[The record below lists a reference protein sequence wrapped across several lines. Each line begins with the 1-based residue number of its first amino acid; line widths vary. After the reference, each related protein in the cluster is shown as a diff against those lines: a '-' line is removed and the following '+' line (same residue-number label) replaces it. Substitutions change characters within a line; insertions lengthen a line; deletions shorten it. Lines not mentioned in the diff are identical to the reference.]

1 MRTPRS
7 FARSLAPA
15 LVLLAAACEDR
26 DSPLEP
32 SLPPEAAPA
41 AEEPAA
47 VETGRWADGYV
58 LANSPTLASYTPP
71 SASSYNRSGGA
82 IRVQRI
88 SGTTGRYIVTFT
100 GLSAVLGTRSTVRV
114 TAHGAVFPTRCKPVN
129 GHLVS
134 DKVEVRCY
142 KYDGLPMN
150 AQFGLVVLGK
160 SAARAFAFG
169 HLPTEPSYAPKGA
182 GSWNPAG
189 STQVVRHSIG
199 LYTVTFNNLGS
210 RLTSSHGGHVQVG
223 AVGTGK
229 AYCKALEEWAGSPNL
244 KVSVQCYSP
253 AGVPAD
259 AKFTVLFHLP
269 APHLAYGY
277 STQTGS
283 SSGDPF
289 WTWNPTIKSGVTF
302 NRYDVGQ
309 YNVSWA
315 NVDPE
320 IIGTGTAHVTA
331 VGIYDNASC
340 MIGAIFPTGAQ
351 ISCFAANSQLVDV
364 PFTVLLGS

>member
-1 MRTPRS
+1 VRTPRS
-7 FARSLAPA
+7 FAGSLVPS
-15 LVLLAAACEDR
+15 LVLLAAACENG

-41 AEEPAA
+41 VAEPAA
-47 VETGRWADGYV
+47 IETGRWADGYV
-58 LANSPTLASYTPP
+58 LADSPALASYTPP
-71 SASSYNRSGGA
+71 SASSYNRGGGA
-82 IRVQRI
+82 IRIQRV
-88 SGTTGRYIVTFT
+88 SGTTGRYILTFT
-100 GLSAVLGTRSTVRV
+100 GLSAVLGTRSTVQV
-114 TAHGAVFPTRCKPVN
+114 TAHDAVFPTRCKPVN

-142 KYDGLPMN
+142 LHDGTPVN
-150 AQFGLVVLGK
+150 TRFGLVVLGK
-160 SAARAFAFG
+160 SSARAFAFG
-169 HLPTEPSYAPKGA
+169 HLPAEPSYAPKGA

-189 STQVVRHSIG
+189 STRVVRHGIG
-199 LYTVTFNNLGS
+199 FYEVTFNNLGS

-223 AVGTGK
+223 AAGMGK
-229 AYCKALEEWAGSPNL
+229 AYCKIVDEWAGSPNL
-244 KVSVQCYSP
+244 KVRVQCY
-253 AGVPAD
+253 AATGAPAD

-277 STQTGS
+277 SSQTGS

-289 WTWNPTIKSGVTF
+289 WTWNPTIKSGMTF
-302 NRYDVGQ
+302 NRYDAGQ
-309 YNVSWA
+309 YNVNWA

-331 VGIYDNASC
+331 VGIYDNGSC
-340 MIGAIFPTGAQ
+340 MIGTISPTGAQ
-351 ISCFAANSQLVDV
+351 ISCFAANGVLADV